1 MIRKISVILLFL
13 FVGFAT
19 KAQTIN
25 ELLQMSVK
33 NSPKLNAVRLE
44 YEAAQMVKDQVGELP
59 DPQVGLGLPV
69 LRTET
74 RLGAPIV
81 TVSAS
86 QMFPWKGTL
95 KAKEQ
100 VAVAMSKT
108 KYDDIEATR
117 LDMEYQIRTAY
128 YQLYL
133 LAKRQAILRENLAVN
148 NSLEQVVLGR
158 VESGKAIAS
167 DVLRIQI
174 KSKEIEQKIKVYEAQ
189 KRKYE
194 AQIIELVGQD
204 KLDKNRVVVM
214 DDELSQIPILNLG
227 LLDTAFAKI
236 QMNYPMLKK
245 LDAMIEASRAVQ
257 HLNDL
262 SEKPSFGVGLSY
274 SLVQKR
280 NDANPLHN
288 GRDILMPTFKISV
301 PIFRKKYGAKNQEEI
316 LKQKSL
322 LDKRSALELKIQ
334 SKLKMALSDYE
345 QAILQID
352 LAKDQRRLTKSAFD
366 MLLSFYSAKGQRFNE
381 LLKLQDQL
389 YNYQLQEE
397 IGKVKLFLAQANWKR
412 WGLLD

>member
-13 FVGFAT
+13 FVVFAT

-174 KSKEIEQKIKVYEAQ
+174 KSKEIDQKIKVYEAQ

-214 DDELSQIPILNLG
+214 DDELSQIPILNLA
-227 LLDTAFAKI
+227 LLDSAFAKI

-245 LDAMIEASRAVQ
+245 IDAMIEASRAVQ

-280 NDANPLHN
+280 TDANPLHN
-288 GRDILMPTFKISV
+288 GRDLLMPTFKMSV
-301 PIFRKKYGAKNQEEI
+301 PIFRKKYSAKNQEEI

>member
-1 MIRKISVILLFL
+1 MWLLLF
-13 FVGFAT
+13 VSVVA
-19 KAQTIN
+19 KSQTIN
-25 ELLQMSVK
+25 ELLQAAVK

-44 YEAAQMVKDQVGELP
+44 YEAAQKVKDQVGELP
-59 DPQVGLGLPV
+59 DPQVGLGLPI

-100 VAVAMSKT
+100 VAIAMSKT

-133 LAKRQAILRENLAVN
+133 LGRRQAILQENLTVN

-158 VESGKAIAS
+158 IESGKAIAS
-167 DVLRIQI
+167 DVLRIQL
-174 KSKEIEQKIKVYEAQ
+174 KSKEIEQRIKIYDAQ
-189 KRKYE
+189 KSKFQ
-194 AQIIELVGQD
+194 AQIIELVGD
-204 KLDKNRVVVM
+204 GVLPEDRVVIV
-214 DDELSQIPILNLG
+214 DAELSQIPILNLA
-227 LLDTAFAKI
+227 LLDSAFAKI
-236 QMNYPMLKK
+236 ALNYPKLKK
-245 LDAMIEASRAVQ
+245 LDAMIDASKAVQ

-262 SEKPSFGVGLSY
+262 SGKPSFGVGLSY

-280 NDANPLHN
+280 TDADPLHN
-288 GRDILMPTFKISV
+288 GRDLLMPTFKMSV
-301 PIFRKKYGAKNQEEI
+301 PIFRKKYDAKNQEEI
-316 LKQKSL
+316 LKQKAF
-322 LDKRSALELKIQ
+322 LDKRNALELKIK
-334 SKLKMALSDYE
+334 SMLKIYLADYE

-352 LAKDQRRLTKSAFD
+352 LAKEQSKLTESAFQ

-397 IGKVKLFLAQANWKR
+397 IGKVKLFLAQANWIHF
-412 WGLLD
+412 GLIN